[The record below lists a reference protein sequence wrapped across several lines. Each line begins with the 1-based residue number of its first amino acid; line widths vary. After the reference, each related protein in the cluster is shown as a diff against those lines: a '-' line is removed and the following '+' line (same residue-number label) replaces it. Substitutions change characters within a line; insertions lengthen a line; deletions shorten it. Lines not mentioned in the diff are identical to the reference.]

1 VKRSFF
7 GFLLLVVLPAG
18 ACMVAAQAV
27 ATEAWASLL
36 RESDVRVARMV
47 LATAARERAAGS
59 DAGRGAT
66 DAGPEAPLR
75 VGRSTGYR
83 VALYR
88 DGRRWTA
95 TEPAPGPG
103 AIPEAVA
110 ARLEP
115 GAVVPAEGTG
125 VWVAARRGAAPVGWT
140 ALAARGTPADPLVA
154 PAVGVVMFL
163 LLLFGALTAWIQ
175 LARRGLHART
185 LALGGVV
192 GPALVPGLATLVFL
206 IHVDRAFTE
215 AAPAAVARDVGRA
228 VAVAAAVGI
237 EEDPETVRAVTG
249 VHATRARD
257 GRVVST
263 TLPGD
268 AAAVAALPTP
278 PASFTSSGR
287 VVTAGGPAAWV
298 ALRLDEGEFL
308 AATELLPEQPVARLR
323 RRVFILGFLLAL
335 GWALASSAAWLL
347 SWRGARASAE
357 VRPP

>member
-1 VKRSFF
+1 MKRSFF

-18 ACMVAAQAV
+18 ACMAV
-27 ATEAWASLL
+27 AHALAAEAWESLL
-36 RESDVRVARMV
+36 RESHVRVARMV
-47 LATAARERAAGS
+47 LATSARERSAGP
-59 DAGRGAT
+59 DPGAGGT
-66 DAGPEAPLR
+66 GAGPEAPLR

-88 DGRRWTA
+88 DGRRWAA
-95 TEPAPGPG
+95 TEPPPGPERM
-103 AIPEAVA
+103 PESVA

-115 GAVVPAEGTG
+115 GTVVPAEEEG
-125 VWVAARRGAAPVGWT
+125 VWMAGRPGVAPAGWA
-140 ALAARGTPADPLVA
+140 ALAAPRTPADPLVA
-154 PAVGVVMFL
+154 PAVGVVMLL

-215 AAPAAVARDVGRA
+215 AAPEAVARDVGRA

-237 EEDPETVRAVTG
+237 EEDPEAVRAVTG
-249 VHATRARD
+249 VHATRVRD

-268 AAAVAALPTP
+268 PAAVGALPSP

-287 VVTAGGPAAWV
+287 IVTAGGPAAWV

-308 AATELLPEQPVARLR
+308 AATELLPERPVARLR
-323 RRVFILGFLLAL
+323 RSVFVLGLLLAL
-335 GWALASSAAWLL
+335 AWTLAAGAAWLL
-347 SWRGARASAE
+347 SRRSTPTSAE
-357 VRPP
+357 VPSP